1 MTARAN
7 LALATRILAA
17 SLQTRAAGSLLPPG
31 YLTTSGSQIVDGG
44 GHPVRLA
51 CTGYFEMVT
60 TISKDL
66 TGMVAD
72 SFNCLPFPWVVRPNY
87 TEG

>member
-7 LALATRILAA
+7 LTLAACILAA
-17 SLQTRAAGSLLPPG
+17 SPQARAAGSLPH
-31 YLTTSGSQIVDGG
+31 SGSQIVDGG

-60 TISKDL
+60 TISQDL
-66 TGMVAD
+66 KGLVAD
-72 SFNCLPFPWVVRPNY
+72 SFNCLRFPWVVRPNY